1 MGRGSPPGRGSFAP
15 PVLDIALP
23 VDGDPAGEFDASGR
37 RKKEFGKNAPPLGK
51 ARTEGSD
58 DGLRAKKLLKEKRG
72 GLLDVNDATARTAR
86 APKKLRRREDN
97 APPPPPA
104 GPVMITLSDAITVGK
119 LASELGV
126 GAAEVVKDLMK
137 MGTLASI
144 TQAIDVE
151 TAKKIAE
158 GFGAIVTIGDG
169 DLELDVNML
178 GAQSA
183 SAWCP
188 RDSSTAH
195 TTACNAHCQR
205 VSSLR
210 STYRNLP
217 IRKGVVDTD
226 DLEESLL
233 KRPPVV
239 TIMGHVDHGKTSLL
253 DALRRT
259 NVADG
264 EAGGITQH
272 IGAYQVFAVVP
283 TLHAVTVVAR
293 AC

>member
-1 MGRGSPPGRGSFAP
+1 
-15 PVLDIALP
+15 
-23 VDGDPAGEFDASGR
+23 
-37 RKKEFGKNAPPLGK
+37 
-51 ARTEGSD
+51 
-58 DGLRAKKLLKEKRG
+58 
-72 GLLDVNDATARTAR
+72 
-86 APKKLRRREDN
+86 
-97 APPPPPA
+97 
-104 GPVMITLSDAITVGK
+104 
-119 LASELGV
+119 
-126 GAAEVVKDLMK
+126 MK

-195 TTACNAHCQR
+195 TNACNAHCQR

-293 AC
+293 ACWTSTHLISLKRPAAVPNFACCAAIFAAALRDMLQLLSAPRTKLCIRYRHLFGRCARHVAAAVAPQRARTFLLLSTCV